1 MSYNRNKQLEKIYRK
16 KFSTLYKTFYQDT
29 TVGLKLFIE
38 YLRYLSKLITCD
50 INDEDSIQKTLA
62 KLSIITITIAEYEAY
77 EKETNEKQK
86 LFHWN
91 NFCEMLK
98 QNMGEWLIVNDTV

>member
-1 MSYNRNKQLEKIYRK
+1 MSYGRNKQLEKIYRK

-38 YLRYLSKLITCD
+38 YLKYLSKLITCD
-50 INDEDSIQKTLA
+50 INNEDSIQKALV
-62 KLSIITITIAEYEAY
+62 KLSIITIAIAEYEAY
-77 EKETNEKQK
+77 EKETDEKQK
-86 LFHWN
+86 IFHWN

-98 QNMGEWLIVNDTV
+98 QNMGEWLKINDTV